1 MCRDMCAPLGTSM
14 DEATIEERPG
24 VRLMLE
30 DSAEVIAREVQRR
43 GVTWAWVEGFSQAGK
58 SVFAGKLALAL
69 GWQPAIN
76 LDHKT
81 LEIDGQPSSPR
92 YGDHLDLERL
102 RTVVDSGRALVV
114 EGVSL
119 RHIVDGM
126 RPQPAMCIYIARV
139 SRTAPG
145 QLIWHDGV
153 KMQEPERAR
162 DNWLA
167 RDVIDYHRRV
177 RPHATSDFVLVRVE
191 NDPVSRPDE
200 HGT

>member
-1 MCRDMCAPLGTSM
+1 MRRDLCAPLSTSM

-24 VRLMLE
+24 VRLMLK
-30 DSAEVIAREVQRR
+30 DSAEAIAREVQRR
-43 GVTWAWVEGFSQAGK
+43 GVTWAWVEGFSHAGK

-76 LDHKT
+76 LDHMT
-81 LEIDGQPSSPR
+81 LETDGQPASSR

-102 RTVVDSGRALVV
+102 RAVVDSGRTLVV

-139 SRTAPG
+139 SRAAPG

-153 KMQEPERAR
+153 KMQEPESVR
-162 DNWLA
+162 DNWLVHE
-167 RDVIDYHRRV
+167 VIDYHRRL

-191 NDPVSRPDE
+191 NDPLPSPDD
-200 HGT
+200 